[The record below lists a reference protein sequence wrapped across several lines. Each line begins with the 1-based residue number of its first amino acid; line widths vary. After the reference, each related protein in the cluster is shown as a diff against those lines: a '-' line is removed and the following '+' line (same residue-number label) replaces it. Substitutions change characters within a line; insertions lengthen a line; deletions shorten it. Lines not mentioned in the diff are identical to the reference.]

1 MATDMNDFNAIVID
15 ALQRA
20 GLEYTID
27 NRVECLAA
35 LAKEVVTWTEVEPND
50 RVRLSLDIAVEI
62 VRLRVEKEMF
72 GL

>member
-1 MATDMNDFNAIVID
+1 MIEMNNINAIVKSELD
-15 ALQRA
+15 RA

-35 LAKEVVTWTEVEPND
+35 LAKDAINWTELEPE
-50 RVRLSLDIAVEI
+50 VRIAYSLDIAVEI
-62 VRLRVEKEMF
+62 VRLRIEKEMF